1 MRICDHNLLAFWC
14 FNERLLCFI
23 EILIGGSLWTTMSE
37 VDLVVDV
44 EEPDVSRIKEKVV
57 HDDETIGAHEV
68 DDATADD
75 AFAFEPDLVLDEAAT
90 VAATVVVAA
99 RVELIGTFRMHTSP
113 SHTLRSK
120 HLLIL

>member
-68 DDATADD
+68 DDA
-75 AFAFEPDLVLDEAAT
+75 FAFEPDLVLDEAAT
-90 VAATVVVAA
+90 VAVVAVAVAA